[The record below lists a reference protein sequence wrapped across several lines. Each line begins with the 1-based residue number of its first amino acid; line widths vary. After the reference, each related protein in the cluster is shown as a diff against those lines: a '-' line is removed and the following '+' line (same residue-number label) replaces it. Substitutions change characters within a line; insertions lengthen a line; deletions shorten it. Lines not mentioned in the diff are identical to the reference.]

1 MKKALFLIFLIILIG
16 LGYKIYGVWHQR
28 LWYGQNR
35 LNLVVETQPIFVV
48 SLAPG
53 EKLAILLI
61 PDDTFVEVIR
71 DFGFYRIKSI
81 YNLGE
86 LYESNEVTK
95 YNLGQLEGRGGELLL
110 GSTQEFLGVP
120 LDGYALME
128 NLKLK
133 VGQDGE
139 TVKKLLLSQIWL
151 LLKSGHKTNLTAWDL
166 IVFWWQLKK
175 IRPSKITLVDLGQLD
190 VCSETTLADGSR
202 AVKADLERLNQV
214 VSQLFE
220 DEKIGV
226 EDLAISVL
234 NGTGRPGLAK
244 RGARLISNLGG
255 QVVEIGDWQP
265 AVSNCQLRGA
275 KPQVKSY
282 TAQKL
287 KSIFNCQWSTED
299 LAGHRADLVVI
310 LGEDYWQKLN
320 ARF

>member
-16 LGYKIYGVWHQR
+16 LGYKIYGFWHQR

-48 SLAPG
+48 SLVPG
-53 EKLAILLI
+53 KELVILLI
-61 PDDTFVEVIR
+61 PDDTFVEAIR
-71 DFGFYRIKSI
+71 GFGFYRIKSI
-81 YNLGE
+81 
-86 LYESNEVTK
+86 

-120 LDGYALME
+120 LDGYVLME

-139 TVKKLLLSQIWL
+139 MVKKLLLSQIGL
-151 LLKSGHKTNLTAWDL
+151 LLKSSHKTNLTAWDL
-166 IVFWWQLKK
+166 IMFWWQLKK

-190 VCSETTLADGSR
+190 ACSEMTLADGSR
-202 AVKADLERLNQV
+202 AVEVDPERLNQV

-220 DEKIGV
+220 DEKIGA
-226 EDLAISVL
+226 EDLAISIL
-234 NGTGRPGLAK
+234 NGTSRPGLAK

-255 QVVEIGDWQP
+255 QVVEIGDWQ
-265 AVSNCQLRGA
+265 AVISNCQLRGA
-275 KPQVKSY
+275 KSQVKSY

-299 LAGHRADLVVI
+299 LAGHRSDLIVI